1 MRQSTPSPS
10 FAGIHRQRQ
19 RQNASRRP
27 HYANN
32 DAAQLDKNFSGD
44 ARAQGDV
51 WQWLTVEQAA
61 RLTADDDDWREETQY
76 HADMRAEL
84 H

>member
-1 MRQSTPSPS
+1 MKQIAPSRS

-19 RQNASRRP
+19 NWSRALRVL
-27 HYANN
+27 HD

-44 ARAQGDV
+44 ARARGDV
-51 WQWLTVEQAA
+51 WQWLTVEQAE

-84 H
+84 HN

>member
-1 MRQSTPSPS
+1 MKQVTPSPS

-19 RQNASRRP
+19 NWGRVLRLP
-27 HYANN
+27 NN

-44 ARAQGDV
+44 ARAQGAV

-76 HADMRAEL
+76 RADMRAEL
-84 H
+84 Y